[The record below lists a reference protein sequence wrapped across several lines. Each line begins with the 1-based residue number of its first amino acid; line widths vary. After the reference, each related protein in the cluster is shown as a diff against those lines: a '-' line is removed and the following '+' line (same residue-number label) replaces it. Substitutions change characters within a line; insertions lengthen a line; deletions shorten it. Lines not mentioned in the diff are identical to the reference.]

1 MNRFLKWHYI
11 LLLCLSCLW
20 ISPIHATSP
29 TAIAPVIAQSNFN
42 LKSDIISLQARIS
55 RLEQEV
61 SRLRSSAVSPSP
73 RSIKPKQ
80 PTPNPAPRPTII
92 NPPVVDGRAIGKS
105 DPFYE
110 RLATLLIE
118 LKEDVRDLDRRL
130 TEIEQT
136 AP

>member
-29 TAIAPVIAQSNFN
+29 TASTLLAQSNLN
-42 LKSDIISLQARIS
+42 LQSDIISLRARIS

-61 SRLRSSAVSPSP
+61 NRLRSSAISPSP
-73 RSIKPKQ
+73 QSIKPKQ
-80 PTPNPAPRPTII
+80 PTPNPAPRSTII
-92 NPPVVDGRAIGKS
+92 NPPVVDGRAIGNS
-105 DPFYE
+105 DPLYE

-130 TEIEQT
+130 TEIEQVN
-136 AP
+136 P